1 MLEDKCPTCPKYG
14 TGKYCDCGST
24 GNPVGVGCALLVATD
39 QTFTFSS
46 FKNFKIAEIVERGLK
61 HNYTAVYP
69 DGRIYECKIKKDA

>member
-1 MLEDKCPTCPKYG
+1 MYKIIAP
-14 TGKYCDCGST
+14 
-24 GNPVGVGCALLVATD
+24 D